1 MPPRLI
7 TWRGTCLLIIVHND
21 LKGIMMKWLLS
32 LALCLLLQPSPGS
45 AGVIDF
51 ESLPDSVPLLDQL
64 AAQGVTFQNAVTLT
78 AGLSLN
84 EADFPPHSGV
94 RAVGDD
100 GNGPM
105 RLMFAA
111 PIDVF
116 SAYFTYSSGLSFSLF
131 DSLGALQNVVA
142 TNDMSNLGQSTAITI
157 NMIDVARID
166 IAGGTPESFIMDD
179 LAIDPARGIPEP
191 GTLDLFGLGLFA
203 LACRRAGCKRLL
215 GALFA
220 LALCGDALADRGVF
234 ASRTAPEEVLI
245 HTNKLVTV
253 SAEIGGDPA
262 HPPVAGSM
270 VVIETDSAGQP
281 LRAVGL
287 MYDDGTHGDET
298 IADTVYTMQFAL
310 NSQRPETRYY
320 RVSVAYSGIRNRYLS
335 PVMRVDAYPELPASV
350 AETAISVFMRLQSDF
365 NSDVTS
371 MGYAAASAKALG
383 SAQADP
389 NIGPDNVNLTGPNLS
404 LMFVAADPATGYVFR
419 IPGLVQLADPASD
432 STDGAGRSTPGNL
445 PAQYKS
451 PGNDRLLIFGP
462 GYNNSDPQR
471 GIVDHALN
479 RFADPEYMSFDP
491 HPVAATTDA
500 DASLEMIKRWGDYG
514 TVIMHTHGGLWS
526 LNGSQQVVLVSGTPA
541 TFWSRIGYMF
551 DLLANRIGV
560 AGDGRFV
567 IYPSFITKHASNMK
581 NTFFYLGACESL
593 QNDTLWNALKGKG
606 AKVAFGWSETVN
618 RAFNTST
625 FGVLIDPMLPQNA
638 GSDPQTAQ
646 QAYDGVA
653 VKVDPYGGHN
663 ARLTMRSASA
673 EWNGFLMVDGGLV
686 NGDFETGDWT
696 GWTHGADPGNLYGII
711 SGAARHGGHSS
722 ATLGRWDTA
731 FTGQNPTLE
740 PLGMEWIYQDFTV
753 PSNATKLSFWWW
765 METYDT
771 AVWDW
776 FDAALLDTN
785 GVVLAPIVVHGGKP
799 GRDFGPYWNSGAWQ
813 YAEVDVTAYRG
824 RKIRIQFSQ
833 RLDGYGDQTRS
844 YIDDVKVE

>member
-1 MPPRLI
+1 
-7 TWRGTCLLIIVHND
+7 
-21 LKGIMMKWLLS
+21 MMKWLLG
-32 LALCLLLQPSPGS
+32 LLLCVLLHPSPGS

-51 ESLPDSVPLLDQL
+51 ESLPDSVPLVDQL
-64 AAQGVTFQNAVTLT
+64 TGQGVTFENAVVLT
-78 AGLSLN
+78 AGFSLN
-84 EADFPPHSGV
+84 ETDFPPHSGV

-105 RLMFAA
+105 RLLFAT

-116 SAYFTYSSGLSFSLF
+116 SAWFTSSSGLTFSTF
-131 DSLGALQNVVA
+131 DSMGVLQNA
-142 TNDMSNLGQSTAITI
+142 YTMGANIGSSSQFTI
-157 NMIDVARID
+157 NMNDVSRID
-166 IAGGTPESFIMDD
+166 IAAATPQSMIMDD
-179 LAIDPARGIPEP
+179 LFVDPGQRIPEP
-191 GTLDLFGLGLFA
+191 ATLALFGVGLLGLVF
-203 LACRRAGCKRLL
+203 RRVGCKRLL
-215 GALFA
+215 AALVA
-220 LALCGDALADRGVF
+220 LALCGQALADRGVF
-234 ASRTAPEEVLI
+234 APRTTPEEVL
-245 HTNKLVTV
+245 TNTNTVVTV

-262 HPPVAGSM
+262 HPPVAGSI

-281 LRAVGL
+281 RRIVGP
-287 MYDDGTHGDET
+287 MYDDGSHGDVT
-298 IADTVYTMQFAL
+298 IADTVYTTQFPL

-335 PVMRVDAYPELPASV
+335 PVMRVDSYPELPAEV
-350 AETAISVFMRLQSDF
+350 AEAAIRVFTRIQSDF
-365 NSDVTS
+365 DSDVTS
-371 MGYAAASAKALG
+371 MGYAAARDKALAT
-383 SAQADP
+383 AQADP
-389 NIGPDNVNLTGPNLS
+389 NIGPANANLS
-404 LMFVAADPATGYVFR
+404 GASLSMMFLATDPATGYVFR
-419 IPGLVQLADPASD
+419 IPGFVQLGDPASG
-432 STDGAGRSTPGNL
+432 SSDGAGRSTPSTL
-445 PAQYKS
+445 PPQYKS

-462 GYNNSDPQR
+462 GYNNADPQR

-500 DASLEMIKRWGDYG
+500 DASLEMIKHWGDYG
-514 TVIMHTHGGLWS
+514 IVVMHTHGGLWS
-526 LNGSQQVVLVSGTPA
+526 LNGSQQVVLVSGTAA
-541 TFWSRIGYMF
+541 TLWSQIGYML
-551 DLLANRIGV
+551 DLMANRIGI

-567 IYPSFITKHASNMK
+567 IYPSFITKHSANMK

-606 AKVAFGWSETVN
+606 AKVAFGWNETVN
-618 RAFNTST
+618 RAFNTTT

-673 EWNGFLMVDGGLV
+673 EWNSFLMVDGGLV

-696 GWTHGADPGNLYGII
+696 GWVHGADPGNLYGII
-711 SGAARHGGHSS
+711 SGAARHGGGYS
-722 ATLGRWDTA
+722 AALGRWDTA
-731 FTGQNPTLE
+731 FTGQNPALE
-740 PLGMEWIYQDFTV
+740 PLGVEWIYQDFTV

-776 FDAALLDTN
+776 FDATLMNTS

-799 GRDFGPYWNSGAWQ
+799 GTNFGPYWNSGAWQ

-824 RKIRIQFSQ
+824 QKVRIQFSQ